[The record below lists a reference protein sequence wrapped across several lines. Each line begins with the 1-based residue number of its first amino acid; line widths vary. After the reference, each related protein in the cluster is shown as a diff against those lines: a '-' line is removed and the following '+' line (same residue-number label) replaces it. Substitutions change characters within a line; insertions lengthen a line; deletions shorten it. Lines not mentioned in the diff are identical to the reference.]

1 MVIYMDFDTLYT
13 CTKEAWLSFWQ
24 AWPEKLLVGSMAA
37 AFQLHAELLTI
48 FTALVVLDLATR
60 WIALAKPLTEH
71 GEVWEEICMIPEA
84 HRRGIISSYVMR
96 TRFVSKMCVYLL
108 VTATSGMVDMMFR
121 DMGSSVVPWLQIC
134 VGYLAAVEL
143 KSVLENLNDA
153 GVVALDALIE
163 KVKRFGERR

>member
-1 MVIYMDFDTLYT
+1 MDFDTLYN

-37 AFQLHAELLTI
+37 ALQLHAELLTI
-48 FTALVVLDLATR
+48 FTALVILDLVTR
-60 WIALAKPLTEH
+60 WIALAKPLTQN

-108 VTATSGMVDMMFR
+108 VTLTSGMVDIMFR
-121 DMGSSVVPWLQIC
+121 DMGSFATPWLQIC

-153 GVVALDALIE
+153 GVVALDALID
-163 KVKRFGERR
+163 KIKKIGERK

>member
-1 MVIYMDFDTLYT
+1 MDFDTLCNYT
-13 CTKEAWLSFWQ
+13 REAWISFCQ
-24 AWPEKLLVGSMAA
+24 SWPEKLLAGSMAA
-37 AFQLHAELLTI
+37 AFQLHAELIVL
-48 FTALVVLDLATR
+48 FAALIVIDLFTR
-60 WIALAKPLTEH
+60 WIALAKPLTRH

-96 TRFVSKMCVYLL
+96 TRFVSKICIYLF
-108 VTATSGMVDMMFR
+108 VAFSSGVVDLMFK
-121 DMGSSVVPWLQIC
+121 DMGAPAPWLQIC

-153 GVVALDALIE
+153 GVVALDALVE